1 MKITLLIA
9 ALVLSSMAMGQEIR
23 RIKITDLEKTIEE
36 SKTPLVVNFWAT
48 FCKPCLEEIPYFQE
62 VVRTYKKDSVQL
74 LLVSLDLEDYYPT
87 KLKNFALKQ
96 KFTSTIAWLDEF
108 NADYFCPRIDSSWS
122 GAIPATLF
130 VNNRL
135 GYRKFYEEQ
144 LSKEKFKK
152 EIMAILGKKRINL
165 LLPAEFPP
173 ASWQAGKENK
183 YRLRG
188 WSKPI

>member
-1 MKITLLIA
+1 MKITFLIA
-9 ALVLSSMAMGQEIR
+9 ALILSCMAMGQEIR

-152 EIMAILGKKRINL
+152 EIMAILGKKDQPGSSR
-165 LLPAEFPP
+165 
-173 ASWQAGKENK
+173 
-183 YRLRG
+183 
-188 WSKPI
+188 